1 MADIVD
7 SQTLFDGA
15 KRTIRKFT
23 YVNVDSSESDVKKV
37 DISTLTGTPT
47 AVSIDQVWFNVSG
60 MAVIIEFDHT
70 TDDEALVL
78 QGTDHW
84 DFREFGGISDPGSTG
99 GTGDILFTTAGQAAN
114 DSYTIILDIRIT

>member
-99 GTGDILFTTAGQAAN
+99 GTGDILFTTVGQAAN
-114 DSYTIILDIRIT
+114 DSYTIILDIRII